1 MGELKKEITLWS
13 GVGQLSTTL
22 LGTGLFMIPAI
33 AAGIA
38 GEASLWAWL
47 ILFVAIIPIALTF
60 AALGKR
66 FPSSGGTAYFVR
78 KAFGPRMER
87 SVGWLF
93 LSVTPVGIPAGIALA
108 GSFGKPLLPAPFDHT
123 LVAELITI
131 GLLIAANLIGSKSS
145 ARIQTVV
152 ALAICAL
159 VSLFWIYGGVSTADI
174 KMPVLTT
181 DSIFPIASALGV
193 MFWCFVGI
201 EAFAHMGEEF
211 KKPETDFPI
220 AIILG
225 SLFAGVIYWSCS
237 VVILKFQAYGTEAL
251 SSGSIPWISEQIFG
265 SKGAT
270 LISLVGYFAC
280 FASLNLYVQSLSRMA
295 YAIAKN
301 SHRQTK
307 MAVISKRGVPTVAT
321 LTIAGTLIICA
332 FIGEVLSVDLEAL
345 VKLANGVFVLVYLL
359 AMLAAYKLL
368 TGMNKALSLIALVIT
383 ILVFACLGWAS
394 LYAIAVFALVHFARR
409 DIANFKLQSVD
420 KK

>member
-13 GVGQLSTTL
+13 GLGQLSTTL

-47 ILFVAIIPIALTF
+47 ILFIAVIPIALTF

-66 FPSSGGTAYFVR
+66 YPSAGGTAFFVR
-78 KAFGPRMER
+78 KAFGAKLER

-93 LSVTPVGIPAGIALA
+93 LSVTPVGIPAAVALA
-108 GSFGKPLLPAPFDHT
+108 GSFGQQLLPNAINQS
-123 LVAELITI
+123 LSAELITI
-131 GLLIAANLIGSKSS
+131 GLLVTVNLVGSKSS
-145 ARIQTVV
+145 ARLQTII

-159 VSLFWIYGGVSTADI
+159 VSLFWIYGDVSTNDI
-174 KMPVLTT
+174 HMPPLTT
-181 DSIFPIASALGV
+181 DSVIPIASALGV

-211 KKPETDFPI
+211 KNPETDFPL

-225 SLFAGVIYWSCS
+225 CLFAGAIYWCCS
-237 VVILKFQAYGTEAL
+237 VIILKFQAYGTEELA
-251 SSGSIPWISEQIFG
+251 SGSIPWISEQIFG
-265 SKGAT
+265 SKGAI
-270 LISLVGYFAC
+270 LISIVGYFAC

-301 SHRQTK
+301 NHPNSK
-307 MAVISKRGVPTVAT
+307 IASVSKRGVPVFAT
-321 LTIAGTLIICA
+321 LSIACILTLSA
-332 FIGEVLSVDLEAL
+332 LIGEVSGIDLEML

-368 TGMNKALSLIALVIT
+368 NGINRVLSMIALVIT
-383 ILVFACLGWAS
+383 VLVFACLGWAS
-394 LYAIAVFALVHFARR
+394 LYALIVLFCVYF
-409 DIANFKLQSVD
+409 SVGYLTNT
-420 KK
+420 KVTA

>member
-13 GVGQLSTTL
+13 GLGQLSTTL

-47 ILFVAIIPIALTF
+47 ILFVAVIPIALTF

-66 FPSSGGTAYFVR
+66 YPSAGGTAYFVR
-78 KAFGPRMER
+78 KAFGQRMER

-93 LSVTPVGIPAGIALA
+93 LSVTPVGIPAGVALA
-108 GSFGKPLLPAPFDHT
+108 GSFGKQLLPTPLDNT
-123 LVAELITI
+123 LLAELITI
-131 GLLIAANLIGSKSS
+131 GLLVMVNLMGSKSS
-145 ARIQTVV
+145 ARIQTVI

-159 VSLFWIYGGVSTADI
+159 VSLFWVYGDVSTADI
-174 KMPVLTT
+174 KMPVLTS
-181 DSIFPIASALGV
+181 DSILPIASALGV

-225 SLFAGVIYWSCS
+225 CLFAGAIYWSCS
-237 VVILKFQAYGTEAL
+237 VVILKFHAYGTEELAA
-251 SSGSIPWISEQIFG
+251 GSIPWISEQIFG
-265 SKGAT
+265 SKGAI
-270 LISLVGYFAC
+270 LISLIGYFAC
-280 FASLNLYVQSLSRMA
+280 FASLNLYIQSLSRMA
-295 YAIAKN
+295 FAIAKN
-301 SHRQTK
+301 SHPNAK
-307 MAVISKRGVPTVAT
+307 MAVISKRGVPAFAT
-321 LTIAGTLIICA
+321 LTIAAILVICS
-332 FIGEVLSVDLEAL
+332 FIGEVLGIDLEAL

-359 AMLAAYKLL
+359 AMLSAYKLL
-368 TGMNKALSLIALVIT
+368 TGMNKVLSLTALVIT
-383 ILVFACLGWAS
+383 MLVFACLGWAS
-394 LYAIAVFALVHFARR
+394 LYAIAVLFTVHFLR
-409 DIANFKLQSVD
+409 NGSKLLLVAS